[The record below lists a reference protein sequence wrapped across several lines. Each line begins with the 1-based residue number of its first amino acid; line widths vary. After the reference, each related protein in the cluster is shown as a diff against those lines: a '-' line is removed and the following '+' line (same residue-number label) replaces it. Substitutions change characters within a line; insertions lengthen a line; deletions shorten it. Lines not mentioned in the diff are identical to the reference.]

1 MPDTQNKYYPA
12 LSDIMKADDL
22 PDFLS
27 FIKEGIQ
34 NIFSK
39 IYYKDY
45 QVSKSTSGSSA
56 FYSLDV
62 VSRTKLAFELP
73 GTGINF
79 VLNPDYEDNTISSF
93 PITVFWQWE
102 IMRYVRYFNLN
113 GFTFSLED
121 FYNLALEILGISE
134 EQAFQ
139 LVIDTFVVSSD
150 SGISKFDQLVEDIN
164 LLYGTSIAI
173 DTSSSNRI
181 QELIVQVEL
190 INKKV
195 FPTVFTL
202 YLLDN
207 DLETAKTKLNT
218 FFSAF
223 VPNDIESYIKNL
235 ITPKARVTLE
245 LSAAIEFPR
254 KVLVPWNNEGT
265 APDPDENMLA
275 RFQFANA
282 LLYADTQA
290 GVGYNLEFAGTLYPR
305 YCSIGKT
312 GLLIQIENLKLD
324 LSKKTNILEADA
336 DGRPSDFTGVYARA
350 ISVTLPSK
358 WFHSDNEPPSN
369 TSTTL
374 RLGAYDLLVGTGGIS
389 GTIMLE
395 TVSVKTD
402 PSIPFEY
409 FNDKFAFNY
418 PVALFEKSTDDVVIE
433 RVFQDYTSL
442 KAYLQT
448 LYVAGK
454 QFPFQFPLSLTT
466 VASLPIDAANDIYPS
481 RTYAFNSAKDYQ
493 LFLANFQGEND
504 ALYVK
509 IGGDN
514 GFKIGFKK
522 FDLTFK
528 QNKII
533 ESNISGVI
541 QIAKFTH
548 TDGNPVRIGLDGHI
562 QENGDFNLTASS
574 LGQDFDLKLKDIF
587 TYSLRTVELGR
598 EHKGDDAEFYLGTSG
613 KLKFGNVPILE
624 KLKEIDINR
633 LRIYTD
639 GSIEFDGGS
648 IALAEPFV
656 LPLGP
661 VGITVTAIHYGSI
674 QKEVNGVM
682 RKFNYF
688 GFDGGVSIDPLGV
701 EVRGDGVK
709 LYYCVDNLEP
719 KLKPYLHIQTLYVDL
734 TIPASTPVVVING
747 WLSIPEPGK
756 SPEYAGGIK
765 LQIPKAKI
773 AGGADMRLAPKDPA
787 FIIDAEIELPVPIP
801 LGSFAIY
808 GFRGLIGYRY
818 VAEKEAIG
826 LVSGVNTWYE
836 YYKAPPMGIH
846 VKKFRRPS
854 ATAKH
859 KNPVSIGAGATL
871 GTSYDDGYTLS
882 IKAMVLLSIP
892 SLFMIDGKANVL
904 AKRLGLDNAGDPPFF
919 AFIALG
925 DNSLEFG
932 FGADYKLPKESGDI
946 FKLYANVE
954 AGFFFKDS
962 SKWYVNFG
970 TKEKPIEARVLT
982 LITLKSFLMLSARGI
997 EAGARGEF
1005 NFKKK
1010 YGPVKVAA
1018 WAYVEVGGRISFE
1031 RPQMGSFIAAGVGAK
1046 IDVKIIHVY
1055 ISIDILFGAEA
1066 TKPFLIYGKFRLCV
1080 RVKIGFIKIKF
1091 CGNVELVWNFNK
1103 TIDRDPINP
1112 MIGDPKIKSITE
1124 QQAKLKEIVKGVNML
1139 TNDTFDLVYLG
1150 ESIPTGL
1157 DNRIMDTI
1165 IPMDT
1170 YIDIKSEKGLLP
1182 GAIGHIIGGLN
1193 NPPTNYTDLIPPQA
1207 TLKGKTFRQVKH
1219 QYVIDDIQIKAWD
1232 GVKWVDYHPYKAL
1245 YPDDNS
1251 GVFNNLKIGQWQ
1263 KVDGKYNTIRL
1274 LATTPFSYTEQ
1285 GEPGWFIPEQYGITS
1300 GSLFCEGQE
1309 IEKHCANFL
1318 DKPLGQ
1324 KYFCYDSNNHFFY
1337 ANEAAFMLLN
1347 SADDEYAEIV
1357 NQTNVFEYDQS
1368 LAFENSN
1375 TLQIILPAPSYEVE
1389 LKLTNS
1395 YQGVRV
1401 KYYSAII
1408 DDTQFEVQF
1417 GHPNKS
1423 LSTWERKFPHIE
1435 IYSVA
1440 DLQQPIKFSLK
1451 DKEGWDA
1458 ISRVEVEPYF
1468 SEATQ
1473 SQIDLIRDQ
1482 IAQIE
1487 AANWE
1492 ALMNGGELQSMEELE
1507 EELERLSSGKTII
1520 VKERI
1525 SFYDG
1530 DSAYYYLD
1538 RGTDYNYFSDW
1549 DDVNNTKY
1557 EDNEFGFDYIGD
1569 SQLIVESDYRI
1580 ISIFPFYDDK
1590 ISNREFYFEN
1600 EQQTRVR
1607 VYLDEANANGIENAD
1622 SAVVFEFTYEKKSN
1636 CCETPKKVN
1645 EFFNS
1650 YVDKT
1655 HYYNDILQ
1663 VGDFI
1668 YSVGSVE
1675 VVSKGEIG
1683 YTDIQG
1689 LITKTDTKG
1698 NLIWQQNYS
1707 DCQEFDTIVKCGEN
1721 EFYIQASQ
1729 SIYKIDENSN
1739 LIWKK
1744 EYDHNKENGE
1754 LSRVNIFSIE
1764 NDNLIV
1770 AYYRT
1775 ILASAFPHAGGGGVH
1790 TTIYLV
1796 KIDKNG
1802 DILLQKK
1809 VNNDYIISTNLN
1821 KIVLTSNKCY
1831 FILDSSFNLLNKSL
1845 LELYNSE
1852 NEILKIEAVTINNNN
1867 QLYISGQIEPIPV
1880 IIDNGGDDGELE
1892 MFRSASTFTKTSSEK
1907 VFIGTI
1913 DLSNNYPKTGK
1924 QKIKIIHSS
1933 SYFGISKLIANSKS
1947 VYLQKADTSVIKFD
1961 SELNPIWTKKIE
1973 IGHFGLDGSNSR
1985 ILGVN
1990 EDHLFVTAAYQAD
2003 RSPITTSYIGFLN
2016 LNMESCKT
2024 VALYDN
2030 YFTEDEI
2037 IFASGDNIYIED
2049 SYIEIQDSIFVEDVL
2064 GFPVLKRQICSQ
2076 QTNEPNE
2083 ICNLR
2088 EQITRNYET
2097 VYNQVKPVE
2106 GEIEVDYYLGFILQ
2120 VINQLHDE
2128 FSTNDEQISSYIN
2141 TLNFIC
2147 YGDPES
2153 GSEDIDRE
2161 RFINEV
2167 APVIEEILDYLN
2179 ELGQC
2184 DCSCEEGNNKT
2195 ILHSVCWLTREEY
2208 EYNVNIPSQGAISQD
2223 AFATV
2228 AGINKYIQP
2237 IWRPDTSYL
2246 VHFKMKDIVDNS
2258 STKQY
2263 GYTYGFSTAGP
2274 VGFFHTHPKATY
2286 SDIKRTDNTILDD
2299 TTGVVRD
2306 ATGTILPTREEPH
2319 PDKYPLTSLRQYID
2333 YQRSYPNADG
2343 NLLSAKPLFYDDDL
2357 NTRISLYFSK
2367 AYATHFFQNWKEYK
2381 PGIGEIKGQMKIV
2394 IKDPREDG
2402 DTITNP
2408 PLLNGIK
2415 EDVDI
2420 PQTIEEWTEDNNPQV
2435 PFVMNQWINMF
2446 LHQGNCIFSDKP
2458 EVIVPA
2464 SKYLKVTL
2472 KKLKPQKLYTAIV
2485 NNIYDLD
2492 RNGVL
2497 GTEAVQ
2503 LGPLTVNETQEV
2515 HKFVFQTSRYKN
2527 FTEQVNSY
2535 FLTDGQGEEQ
2545 VDRDAIFEI
2554 NTELTDIQLQLFL
2567 KTAKQEAVDTLLTMD
2582 QRNDLMNNYSHPF
2595 DRIIEGILK
2604 LTPVNQA
2611 ISTEVN
2617 LIKNSVT
2624 GKVIAVLVRNPEPFN
2639 NPKMPIEEVLDT
2651 IHILRNGQVDAD
2663 FVTVHSKDY
2672 SQVLLV
2678 SQNQDV
2684 YLPFD
2689 MQFKYKV
2696 WDGSKYE
2703 VTPANTIVIEN
2714 ISNN

>member
-1 MPDTQNKYYPA
+1 MSNQIMHPSLSQLLPLEKIPNEIEAVRDA
-12 LSDIMKADDL
+12 LASIFDDIFVKNLIVSQSYDMSSGHY
-22 PDFLS
+22 S
-27 FIKEGIQ
+27 FVLTTYNSI
-34 NIFSK
+34 
-39 IYYKDY
+39 
-45 QVSKSTSGSSA
+45 
-56 FYSLDV
+56 
-62 VSRTKLAFELP
+62 
-73 GTGINF
+73 GINIPIAQDLKL
-79 VLNPDYEDNTISSF
+79 VLNPTVQGTTEIPIYFDYSWIILKYINDFKLDSFDSSVKSVLNILFDLAEVNQKDLFRNVLNAFYPGANSLVRFVNDFNSKFNQAIAVDNSG
-93 PITVFWQWE
+93 
-102 IMRYVRYFNLN
+102 NLN
-113 GFTFSLED
+113 FDEKLDDILSIIDNLDHD
-121 FYNLALEILGISE
+121 FLKVIYET
-134 EQAFQ
+134 
-139 LVIDTFVVSSD
+139 VIDAGSNGLERVKKLFE
-150 SGISKFDQLVEDIN
+150 GYFENIEENIKE
-164 LLYGTSIAI
+164 AI
-173 DTSSSNRI
+173 
-181 QELIVQVEL
+181 
-190 INKKV
+190 
-195 FPTVFTL
+195 
-202 YLLDN
+202 
-207 DLETAKTKLNT
+207 KLN
-218 FFSAF
+218 FNASIQ
-223 VPNDIESYIKNL
+223 DISVGL
-235 ITPKARVTLE
+235 Q
-245 LSAAIEFPR
+245 FPR
-254 KVLVPWNNEGT
+254 KWLRPVYTGSEPGVSGLNLD
-265 APDPDENMLA
+265 DPLPENYFSYLK
-275 RFQFANA
+275 FN
-282 LLYADTQA
+282 
-290 GVGYNLEFAGTLYPR
+290 VGTLNYSSNSGFKFDSVSSFDLNR
-305 YCSIGKT
+305 SMIGKT
-312 GLLIQIENLKLD
+312 GLIAEFHDLKID
-324 LSKKTNILEADA
+324 LSKDSNIPEADV
-336 DGRPSDFTGVYARA
+336 DGRDVTFKGVYARYAA
-350 ISVTLPSK
+350 IKLPEK
-358 WFHSDNEPPSN
+358 WFKKEDNA
-369 TSTTL
+369 TL
-374 RLGAYDLLVGTGGIS
+374 QISGRNLLIGSGGGIS
-389 GTIMLE
+389 GTIGLE
-395 TVSVKTD
+395 AIVNSNPPGETD
-402 PSIPFEY
+402 YMWF
-409 FNDKFAFNY
+409 KM
-418 PVALFEKSTDDVVIE
+418 
-433 RVFQDYTSL
+433 
-442 KAYLQT
+442 
-448 LYVAGK
+448 G
-454 QFPFQFPLSLTT
+454 
-466 VASLPIDAANDIYPS
+466 
-481 RTYAFNSAKDYQ
+481 
-493 LFLANFQGEND
+493 GES
-504 ALYVK
+504 
-509 IGGDN
+509 
-514 GFKIGFKK
+514 GFKIGFNH
-522 FDLTFK
+522 FDISFK
-528 QNKII
+528 QNTIVS
-533 ESNISGVI
+533 SNIKAELEVK
-541 QIAKFTH
+541 KFVYPGT
-548 TDGNPVRIGLDGHI
+548 TNPVKIKLDGHL
-562 QENGDFNLTASS
+562 QDNGDFNLTASTNPP
-574 LGQDFDLKLKDIF
+574 FPIEWPDIF
-587 TYSLRTVELGR
+587 KYELRTVELGR

-613 KLKFGNVPILE
+613 KLTFGQNVPIL
-624 KLKEIDINR
+624 KNLQSIDINK

-709 LYYCVDNLEP
+709 LYYCVDNLP
-719 KLKPYLHIQTLYVDL
+719 DKPKPYLHIQTLYVDL
-734 TIPASTPVVVING
+734 TIPAKSPVVVING

-756 SPEYAGGIK
+756 SPEYEGGIK

-836 YYKAPPMGIH
+836 YYKAPLMGIH

-919 AFIALG
+919 AFIAVG

-970 TKEKPIEARVLT
+970 TKEKPIESRVLT

-1005 NFKKK
+1005 VFKKT

-1018 WAYVEVGGRISFE
+1018 WAYVEVGGKISFE
-1031 RPQMGSFIAAGVGAK
+1031 RPQFGAFIAAGVGAK

-1055 ISIDILFGAEA
+1055 ISVDILFGAEA

-1103 TIDRDPINP
+1103 TIDRTPINP

-1157 DNRIMDTI
+1157 DNSIKDTI

-1232 GVKWVDYHPYKAL
+1232 GVKWVEYHPYKAL

-1347 SADDEYAEIV
+1347 SADDEYAEIID
-1357 NQTNVFEYDQS
+1357 QTNVFEYDQS

-1375 TLQIILPAPSYEVE
+1375 TLQIILPEPSYEVE

-1423 LSTWERKFPHIE
+1423 LHISQRKFPHIE

-1451 DKEGWDA
+1451 DKQGWDA

-1487 AANWE
+1487 AANWD
-1492 ALMNGGELQSMEELE
+1492 ALMNGGEPQSTAQLEAELKA
-1507 EELERLSSGKTII
+1507 LTSGGI
-1520 VKERI
+1520 VFKETYRYQSENSYYGQVINGVESLTWFAVWSEDPENPNEFDFNVNYENNSVVIQSLAKLLNVKPLKI
-1525 SFYDG
+1525 S
-1530 DSAYYYLD
+1530 
-1538 RGTDYNYFSDW
+1538 R
-1549 DDVNNTKY
+1549 Y
-1557 EDNEFGFDYIGD
+1557 EDTLVGLYTINKI
-1569 SQLIVESDYRI
+1569 SDY
-1580 ISIFPFYDDK
+1580 K
-1590 ISNREFYFEN
+1590 IE
-1600 EQQTRVR
+1600 
-1607 VYLDEANANGIENAD
+1607 
-1622 SAVVFEFTYEKKSN
+1622 VVFDKSLKFGGDDFDFEITYQEQGN
-1636 CCETPKKVN
+1636 CCHAIEEKN

-1650 YVDKT
+1650 YVSGS

-1675 VVSKGEIG
+1675 ITQKGEFGI
-1683 YTDIQG
+1683 TQKKG
-1689 LITKTDTKG
+1689 LITKTDLKG
-1698 NLIWQQNYS
+1698 NVIWQKSY
-1707 DCQEFDTIVKCGEN
+1707 DGCQVFNSIVKYGDDLALVTN
-1721 EFYIQASQ
+1721 YYRFLLH
-1729 SIYKIDENSN
+1729 KIDTAGTV
-1739 LIWKK
+1739 IWIRDYTWDLNEESVKNI
-1744 EYDHNKENGE
+1744 E
-1754 LSRVNIFSIE
+1754 IFSADV
-1764 NDNLIV
+1764 DNLV
-1770 AYYRT
+1770 
-1775 ILASAFPHAGGGGVH
+1775 LAVFGNYEPSSTPNTSTFFN
-1790 TTIYLV
+1790 
-1796 KIDKNG
+1796 KFDKNG
-1802 DILLQKK
+1802 NIVLNK
-1809 VNNDYIISTNLN
+1809 VVKGEYSITTNGN
-1821 KIVLTSNKCY
+1821 KIVLFSNNSY
-1831 FILDSSFNLLNKSL
+1831 LVLDSNFNVLNKNL
-1845 LELYNSE
+1845 LELNNSDDRILIIE
-1852 NEILKIEAVTINNNN
+1852 NVTINVND
-1867 QLYISGQIEPIPV
+1867 QLYISGIIESKEV
-1880 IIDNGGDDGELE
+1880 I
-1892 MFRSASTFTKTSSEK
+1892 SKASSYEF
-1907 VFIGTI
+1907 FIGNI

-1924 QKIKIIHSS
+1924 QNIKIIHSG
-1933 SYFGISKLIANSKS
+1933 SYFGISKLIANSTS
-1947 VYLQKADTSVIKFD
+1947 VYLQKGDTTVIKFD
-1961 SELNPIWTKKIE
+1961 SELNPLWNKKIE
-1973 IGHFGLDGSNSR
+1973 IGHFGLDSSESR
-1985 ILGVN
+1985 IIRVN
-1990 EDHLFVTAAYQAD
+1990 ENNLFVKAKYQAD
-2003 RSPITTSYIGFLN
+2003 RSPIQGSYIGFLN
-2016 LNMESCKT
+2016 LDMESCKT
-2024 VALYDN
+2024 ISLYDN

-2037 IFASGDNIYIED
+2037 ILQSTNDFHIED
-2049 SYIEIQDSIFVEDVL
+2049 SLIEIVNDTLSGNQSTVAVSKKEL
-2064 GFPVLKRQICSQ
+2064 CSKLVD
-2076 QTNEPNE
+2076 NSNA

-2097 VYNQVKPVE
+2097 VYNQSKPVE

-2120 VINQLHDE
+2120 MINQLHDE

-2147 YGDPES
+2147 YGDQES

-2184 DCSCEEGNNKT
+2184 ECSCEEGNNKT
-2195 ILHSVCWLTREEY
+2195 MLHSVCWLTREEY

-2286 SDIKRTDNTILDD
+2286 GDIKRTDNTILDD

-2306 ATGTILPTREEPH
+2306 AMGTILPTREEPH

-2367 AYATHFFQNWKEYK
+2367 AYATHFFQDWEEYK
-2381 PGIGEIKGQMKIV
+2381 PDTGEVMGKIKGQMKIV

-2464 SKYLKVTL
+2464 SKYLRVTL

-2492 RNGVL
+2492 KDGVL
-2497 GTEAVQ
+2497 GTEAIQ

-2527 FTEQVNSY
+2527 FNEQVNSY

-2545 VDRDAIFEI
+2545 VDRDAVFYIE
-2554 NTELTDIQLQLFL
+2554 TELSDTQIQLIL
-2567 KTAKQEAVDTLLTMD
+2567 KTAKQEAIDALLTID

-2617 LIKNSVT
+2617 LIKNAET

-2651 IHILRNGQVDAD
+2651 IQILRNGQVDAD

-2684 YLPFD
+2684 YVPFD

-2703 VTPANTIVIEN
+2703 VTPDNTIVIEN